1 MRWLSLMCLL
11 LLVSV
16 SPAENWSRF
25 RGPNGTS
32 VSSETGL
39 PVSWSKT
46 ENIKWK
52 ADLPARGV
60 SSPVVH
66 NGRVYVT
73 CSSGRKDDRL
83 HTLAFDAATGK
94 QLWHR
99 QLAATGGTNCHPM
112 TCMAA
117 PTPVADDSGVYVLF
131 ATGDLAAF
139 DTDGTLRWYRSL
151 VGDYPTITNQVGMA
165 SSPILYKDKLLIPM
179 DNNGESFLAAIDT
192 QTGTNL
198 WKADRKR
205 EINWVTPIVR
215 ETGGT
220 AEVLFPDP
228 GELIAYNADTGEKL
242 WSHPGAAG
250 SIPSPTLADGVI
262 YAPARGLVA
271 LKPEG
276 SKAKE
281 VWQSP
286 KVQTGMSSPVVYD
299 GIVYGASPNGT
310 LTAADAKT
318 GKVLWQ
324 ERYKGKAHASPVAGD
339 GKVYV
344 TNETGT
350 VTVFQ
355 AGREPEVLSV
365 NDLDDETLA
374 TPAIS
379 GGCLFIRTKSALYC
393 IGGSKP

>member
-1 MRWLSLMCLL
+1 
-11 LLVSV
+11 
-16 SPAENWSRF
+16 
-25 RGPNGTS
+25 
-32 VSSETGL
+32 
-39 PVSWSKT
+39 
-46 ENIKWK
+46 
-52 ADLPARGV
+52 
-60 SSPVVH
+60 
-66 NGRVYVT
+66 
-73 CSSGRKDDRL
+73 
-83 HTLAFDAATGK
+83 
-94 QLWHR
+94 
-99 QLAATGGTNCHPM
+99 
-112 TCMAA
+112 
-117 PTPVADDSGVYVLF
+117 
-131 ATGDLAAF
+131 
-139 DTDGTLRWYRSL
+139 
-151 VGDYPTITNQVGMA
+151 
-165 SSPILYKDKLLIPM
+165 
-179 DNNGESFLAAIDT
+179 
-192 QTGTNL
+192 
-198 WKADRKR
+198 
-205 EINWVTPIVR
+205 
-215 ETGGT
+215 
-220 AEVLFPDP
+220 
-228 GELIAYNADTGEKL
+228 
-242 WSHPGAAG
+242 
-250 SIPSPTLADGVI
+250 
-262 YAPARGLVA
+262 LVA

-339 GKVYV
+339 AKVYV